1 MSNVQRLSIVL
12 ALGFLVLTGCASRN
26 IVLDSSYVPGEKSC
40 QVVSKKAVGPFII
53 NQGGGLLGDLY
64 SAKTRNAGLK
74 SALENMG
81 VEQRS
86 EKVFLSKLVPSN
98 LSFRLAD
105 LPVGMDQFR
114 NTTNYQSLFTEQGV
128 PYLFVVQVR
137 DYGVVVTTGAMG
149 LVATYDANLKL
160 EGSLYD
166 LKENRIIWRASAG
179 SKRKVQGKYDKIME
193 ENGKILTDAMDQML
207 EETSTQLV
215 SKMSKTAKN

>member
-1 MSNVQRLSIVL
+1 MSCFQRLSIIL

-64 SAKTRNAGLK
+64 SAKKRNAGLK
-74 SALENMG
+74 SVLENMS
-81 VEQRS
+81 VEQKS

-98 LSFRLAD
+98 LSFRLAE

-114 NTTNYQSLFTEQGV
+114 TVTNYQPLFTEQGV
-128 PYLFVVQVR
+128 PYLFVVQVL
-137 DYGVVVTTGAMG
+137 DYGVVITTGAMG
-149 LVATYDANLKL
+149 LVATYDANMKL

-179 SKRKVQGKYDKIME
+179 SKRKVQGNYEQIME
-193 ENGKILTDAMDQML
+193 ENGKILIDAMEEIL
-207 EETSTQLV
+207 EETSEQLV
-215 SKMSKTAKN
+215 RKMSKTAKN